1 VYTFLWRRAVGTG
14 LVLLGVSFVVF
25 LMIKLIPG
33 DPAAVLLGP
42 QGTPEQVR
50 QLRAAMGLDRP
61 VGVQYLRWLGRALRG
76 DLGVSTSLGE
86 PVTRLVLTS
95 FQNTAL
101 LGAASIVAA
110 ALAGVP
116 VGIVSATRPGSL
128 FDVLGMLGA
137 LFLNSMPSF
146 WLGLLLILSCS
157 VWLRIFPVGGM
168 YSIRG
173 PAGPG
178 DLLLHLVLPTIS
190 LSAWS
195 VGIIARISRSSML
208 EVIGLAYVR
217 TARSKGLAERLV
229 LYRHA
234 LRNALLPVVTVI
246 SLQAGTLLGGAV
258 VTEAIFAWP
267 GLGLLMYNAI
277 GARDLPVILGG
288 ILVMSAVFVVVNAVV
303 DVLYVVIDPRVRL
316 G

>member
-1 VYTFLWRRAVGTG
+1 MYVFVWRRLVGTA
-14 LVLLGVSFVVF
+14 LVLLGVSVVVF

-33 DPAAVLLGP
+33 DPAATLLGP
-42 QGTPEQVR
+42 QGTPEEVR

-61 VGVQYLRWLGRALRG
+61 VAIQYLRWLERAVHG
-76 DLGVSTSLGE
+76 DLGTSTSLAQ
-86 PVTRLVLTS
+86 PVTSLVFTS
-95 FQNTAL
+95 FRNTAL
-101 LGAASIVAA
+101 LGAASIVVAI
-110 ALAGVP
+110 LAGIP
-116 VGIVSATRPGSL
+116 AGILSATRPGSV
-128 FDVLGMLGA
+128 FDVIGMLVA

-146 WLGLLLILSCS
+146 WLGLLLILSGS

-168 YSIRG
+168 VSIRG
-173 PAGPG
+173 PSGPG
-178 DLLLHLVLPTIS
+178 DLLAHLVLPTIS

-229 LYRHA
+229 IYRHA

-246 SLQAGTLLGGAV
+246 SLQAGTLLGGAI

-288 ILVMSAVFVVVNAVV
+288 ILVMSAVFVVVNAIV

>member
-1 VYTFLWRRAVGTG
+1 VYVFVWRRLVGTA
-14 LVLLGVSFVVF
+14 LVLLGVSVVVF

-33 DPAAVLLGP
+33 DPAATLLGP
-42 QGTPEQVR
+42 QGTPEEVR

-61 VGVQYLRWLGRALRG
+61 VAIQYLRWLERAVHG
-76 DLGVSTSLGE
+76 DLGTSTSLAQ
-86 PVTRLVLTS
+86 PVTSLVFTS
-95 FQNTAL
+95 FRNTAL
-101 LGAASIVAA
+101 LGAASIVVAI
-110 ALAGVP
+110 LAGIP
-116 VGIVSATRPGSL
+116 AGILSATRPGSV
-128 FDVLGMLGA
+128 FDVIGMLVA

-146 WLGLLLILSCS
+146 WLGLLLILSGS

-168 YSIRG
+168 VSIRG
-173 PAGPG
+173 PSGPG
-178 DLLLHLVLPTIS
+178 DLLAHLVLPTIS

-229 LYRHA
+229 IYRHA

-246 SLQAGTLLGGAV
+246 SLQAGTLLGGAI

-288 ILVMSAVFVVVNAVV
+288 ILVMSAVFVVVNAIV